1 MLKFLEFQIRTHIE
15 IQKFKNRQFN
25 MNKLLDIV
33 EEDSFAGDI
42 KEVKLQYFLSKLKIW
57 GYAKTTQNKNQN
69 LSKENQSSLL
79 ITYYKNMC

>member
-1 MLKFLEFQIRTHIE
+1 MQKFLEFQIRTHIE

-42 KEVKLQYFLSKLKIW
+42 KEAKLQYFLSKLKIW
-57 GYAKTTQNKNQN
+57 GYAKTTQNQNQN

>member
-15 IQKFKNRQFN
+15 IQKFKNPQFN

-42 KEVKLQYFLSKLKIW
+42 KEEKLQYFLSKLKIW
-57 GYAKTTQNKNQN
+57 GYAKTTQNENQN
-69 LSKENQSSLL
+69 LGKKNQSSLL

>member
-57 GYAKTTQNKNQN
+57 GYAKTTQNENQN
-69 LSKENQSSLL
+69 LCKKNQSSLL

>member
-42 KEVKLQYFLSKLKIW
+42 KEEKL
-57 GYAKTTQNKNQN
+57 
-69 LSKENQSSLL
+69 
-79 ITYYKNMC
+79 